1 MKEEKQ
7 KNEYGII
14 CKKEMAVFYPK
25 KKNPRWLSCLMEN

>member
-25 KKNPRWLSCLMEN
+25 RKIQDGCPVLWN